1 MAFNNTLSENSEAT
15 KQLEID
21 ISQLRN
27 ETNELEKRA
36 RLLQSQLSLTEK
48 QRDSSNNLLS
58 SFSAEAEMGSD
69 EKSVKIIES
78 MKMENENYKE
88 MIEEYDRTVKEL
100 RSQIEQLQ

>member
-21 ISQLRN
+21 ISQLRS
-27 ETNELEKRA
+27 EKDELEKRI

-58 SFSAEAEMGSD
+58 SFTAETEMGSD

-78 MKMENENYKE
+78 VKMENENYKE